1 MKIMDI
7 KVFREIKQQKFRS
20 ILIVS
25 IVAVTLTM
33 VLGMRAGYPMVIAS
47 YEENLR
53 NSNVA
58 DGRFSLT
65 APVLEESVEKIQN
78 DSEFLTNHKIADVE
92 GRLITY
98 TEIEYNGEI
107 FPSILIGVE
116 FPNQINQVSLQ
127 SVSSL
132 GDTNPN
138 FLANSSNCIIDAAFA
153 GNLLGQDTQIG
164 ENVSLQLGAM
174 EKNLTIQAIGQDL
187 DFCYVVDPISQMSLM
202 GQLAVI
208 WIDLSEMQQFMFNG
222 MPLINQVLFTVEDRL
237 NEDKINIASDALLQN
252 FASQGIDL
260 STLQYEKF
268 DETID
273 RQFFNADAGSMDKM
287 GTLFGII
294 GLIMCCVAIY
304 NTISRLV
311 QSQRKNIGLFMSLGA
326 NPNNIVLHYVKITFY
341 LAVIGSLIG
350 IPLGHLFAI
359 GMTKLLARVWPFQ
372 VLLFPIVIEE
382 YVFGALITLGVCI
395 IFSGLSAFPIT
406 KITPREAMSAIFNR
420 IKATKA
426 AFSERLFSWLPG
438 FRSIHMKVP
447 IREIFLRK
455 RKSAVTILAITTSM
469 IMLITSIAMVGNMFG
484 ALNNSFE
491 VYNTAKYRVLFESP
505 VPATN
510 ISNFMQNLPADTIE
524 HYEST
529 ITVYSNLN
537 VDGNNEGGFIIEC
550 YQANSTFRDMNIISG
565 EITDKKSL
573 NSSTIFLG
581 NTMAKDNEIVLGDEI
596 KIGLIDNFTVK
607 VVGMVGEF
615 IDNSGYWTIESFN
628 ANNNSIHFGV
638 PSNYVNGLLFNPGED
653 VDIVELRETI
663 GSEFPIAQWVD
674 AQQSQQSMMAL
685 IQSMMS
691 LLILFVVVGMVIGV
705 LFSFNTMY
713 MGFISRENDFLAFKA
728 MGTNPRY
735 FSKMIF
741 WENAILSVF
750 SLIVTIPVGYFVYWQ
765 SMTYMMGDNYYIP
778 LSIPWYTWPVVLG
791 LSFISIGL
799 ATRKLTKRIR
809 KMDLA
814 EELRSRMVS

>member
-1 MKIMDI
+1 MKIMDT

-33 VLGMRAGYPMVIAS
+33 VLGMRAGYPMMMAS
-47 YEENLR
+47 YEENLK

-58 DGRFSLT
+58 DGRFTLT
-65 APVLEESVEKIQN
+65 APILGELIEQIEN
-78 DSEFLTNHKIADVE
+78 DTEFLTANDIADVE

-98 TEIEYNGEI
+98 SEMVYDGEI
-107 FPSILIGVE
+107 FPCILIGVE
-116 FPNQINQVSLQ
+116 FPNQVNQVNLK

-132 GDTNPN
+132 GTANPN
-138 FLANSSNCIIDAAFA
+138 FLENSSNCIIDAAFA
-153 GNLLGQDTQIG
+153 GNLLGQEIQIG
-164 ENVSLQLGAM
+164 ENVSFQQGSLK
-174 EKNLTIQAIGQDL
+174 KNLTIQAVGEDL
-187 DFCYVVDPISQMSLM
+187 DFCYVVDPTSQMSLM
-202 GQLAVI
+202 GHLAVI
-208 WIDLSEMQQFMFNG
+208 WMDLSEMQQFMFNG
-222 MPLINQVLFTVEDRL
+222 NPLINQVLFTVEHRL
-237 NEDKINIASDALLQN
+237 NKDEIHIAADALLHN
-252 FASQGIDL
+252 FASKGIDL
-260 STLQYEKF
+260 STIQYEIF
-268 DETID
+268 DETLD
-273 RQFFNADAGSMDKM
+273 RKFFNADAGSMDKI
-287 GTLFGII
+287 GSLFGII

-326 NPNNIVLHYVKITFY
+326 NPNSIVFHYVKITFY
-341 LAVIGSLIG
+341 LALIGSLIG
-350 IPLGHLFAI
+350 VPLGHLFAV
-359 GMTKLLARVWPFQ
+359 GMTKLLARIWPFQ
-372 VLLFPIVIEE
+372 VMLFPVVIEE
-382 YVFGALITLGVCI
+382 YVFGSLITLGVCI
-395 IFSGLSAFPIT
+395 VFSGLSAFPIT

-447 IREIFLRK
+447 LREIFLRK
-455 RKSAVTILAITTSM
+455 RKSAITILAITTST

-484 ALNNSFE
+484 SLNDNFD
-491 VYNTAKYRVLFESP
+491 VYNTAEYRVLFENP
-505 VPATN
+505 VDATN
-510 ISNFMQNLPADTIE
+510 LTHFMQSLPADTID
-524 HYEST
+524 HYENT

-537 VDGNNEGGFIIEC
+537 VDGENEGGFIIEC
-550 YQANSTFRDMNIISG
+550 YQANSTFRNMNIVSG

-581 NTMAKDNEIVLGDEI
+581 STVAKENEILLGDEI
-596 KIGLIDNFTVK
+596 QIGLIDNFSVE
-607 VVGMVGEF
+607 VVGMIGEF
-615 IDNSGYWTIESFN
+615 IDHSGYWTIEAFH
-628 ANNNSIHFGV
+628 ANNNSIHFGL
-638 PSNYVNGLLFNPGED
+638 PSNYVNGLMFNPGED
-653 VDIVELRETI
+653 VDIVKLRETI

-691 LLILFVVVGMVIGV
+691 ILILFVVVGTVIGV

-765 SMTYMMGDNYYIP
+765 SMMYMMGDNFYIP

-791 LSFISIGL
+791 LNFISIGL

-809 KMDLA
+809 KMNLA